1 MLSGTQHPAT
11 SLKRP
16 KQESDTPRCIFAL
29 CVSLLS
35 HSHLA
40 SRLCPPLFPSAL
52 LHTSTRLASFS
63 RTRLSAHRLNILY
76 VQKQASVPK
85 CGDCGD
91 KLRGIKALRPAK
103 LKGTITSKRQ
113 KHVTRAYGGARCV
126 PTIH

>member
-1 MLSGTQHPAT
+1 MHFRPLRLSSFPLPPGSPA
-11 SLKRP
+11 P
-16 KQESDTPRCIFAL
+16 APL
-29 CVSLLS
+29 CSPLLS
-35 HSHLA
+35 
-40 SRLCPPLFPSAL
+40 
-52 LHTSTRLASFS
+52 LHPSTRLASFS

-126 PTIH
+126 PTIRRHVRRDHHIFSP

>member
-1 MLSGTQHPAT
+1 MHFRPLRLSSFPLPGSPASAPLCS
-11 SLKRP
+11 SLNP
-16 KQESDTPRCIFAL
+16 S
-29 CVSLLS
+29 SLL
-35 HSHLA
+35 A
-40 SRLCPPLFPSAL
+40 SPSR
-52 LHTSTRLASFS
+52 T

-126 PTIH
+126 PTIRRHVRRDHHIFSP